1 MSSIHALC
9 NTDFIIA
16 SYIPFT
22 RYIIIIRH
30 NCFMSSLKIHSL
42 ICVLFVHGCPIC
54 CFAILSKPC
63 PFISQSSGEPISN
76 NNKLLAIMPY
86 KDFCWT

>member
-42 ICVLFVHGCPIC
+42 ICVLFVHGCPI
-54 CFAILSKPC
+54 LSKPC
-63 PFISQSSGEPISN
+63 PFISQFNGNPFQTITS
-76 NNKLLAIMPY
+76 
-86 KDFCWT
+86 F